1 MRRKDKEITDKKEI
15 EEIVKRATIC
25 RVGLSVRGKPYV
37 FPVNYGYQTD
47 CLYFH
52 SAKDGQKIE
61 MMKENSSVCF
71 QMDTDVEILPADIAC
86 DWSIRYRSV
95 IGFGKAELLD
105 SPDEKKHALKTIMSQ
120 YSDQEYSFTEESLE
134 SVLAA
139 RPNGFA
145 LGRIAKIGRLSHDT
159 ESFPEFT
166 PLEFKV
172 FLTTILNYKP
182 HHELGRV

>member
-1 MRRKDKEITDKKEI
+1 MRRKDKEITEKKEI
-15 EEIVKRATIC
+15 EEIVKKATIC
-25 RVGLSVRGKPYV
+25 RVGLSVRGEPYV

-61 MMKENSSVCF
+61 MMKENPRVCF

-86 DWSIRYRSV
+86 DWSIKYRSV

-105 SPDEKKHALKTIMSQ
+105 SPEEKKHALKTIMSQ

-134 SVLAA
+134 SVCIVCI
-139 RPNGFA
+139 
-145 LGRIAKIGRLSHDT
+145 RIERMTGKKTGC
-159 ESFPEFT
+159 
-166 PLEFKV
+166 
-172 FLTTILNYKP
+172 
-182 HHELGRV
+182 